1 MQKRCCP
8 QCFGDRGLRNDIIP
22 ALDPGRGT
30 CDFCGSKDVHLIE
43 PRQIADV
50 FETLVGAYEESTDG
64 KQLVQWMKEDWQL
77 FSHPTMDVAHAKE
90 LLSEILDDGDITR
103 RYFRPS
109 EFLSGALA
117 QWEKLRDELMYVNRY
132 FLDNALDEDREE
144 HLGQLLGH
152 LPADDLPETWYRAR
166 MKIGEGVFPIEEMG
180 APPRRLAAHGRANP
194 SGIPYLYLGSQPVT
208 AAAEIRPH
216 TGEVACVAEFKLSGP
231 VKAVDLRNP
240 RGLVSPFVL
249 GSASAIAQL
258 RADLPFLER
267 LGDELTRPVQ
277 PQSAAIDY
285 LPSQYFCEFIK
296 KRGYDG
302 VVYRSSV
309 SDGINLAL
317 FDPSKARGIRVAEY
331 TISKV
336 SVDVAQI

>member
-8 QCFGDRGLRNDIIP
+8 NCFGDRGLRNYIIM
-22 ALDPGRGT
+22 ARDPGRGT
-30 CDFCGSKDVHLIE
+30 CDYCGSVDVNLIE

-50 FETLVGAYEESTDG
+50 FETLVGAYEESPDG

-77 FSHPTMDVAHAKE
+77 FSHPTMDIAHAKE
-90 LLSEILDDGDITR
+90 LLSEILDDGDVTR
-103 RYFRPS
+103 RCFRPS
-109 EFLSGALA
+109 AFLSETLA
-117 QWEKLRDELMYVNRY
+117 QWEKLRDELMYENRY
-132 FLDNALDEDREE
+132 FLDNALDESREE

-152 LPADDLPETWYRAR
+152 LIADDLPEIWYRAR
-166 MKIGEGVFPIEEMG
+166 MKIGEVVFPIGEMG

-194 SGIPYLYLGSQPVT
+194 SGIPYLYLGSRPVT

-216 TGEVACVAEFKLSGP
+216 TGEVACVAEFKLTGP
-231 VKAVDLRNP
+231 VKAVDLRDP
-240 RGLVSPFVL
+240 RRLVSPFLL

-258 RADLPFLER
+258 RADIPLLER

-309 SDGINLAL
+309 SDGINMAL
-317 FDPSKARGIRVAEY
+317 FDPSKAIGLTVTQY
-331 TISKV
+331 NISRV
-336 SVDVAQI
+336 SVAVERF